1 MPGSLTG
8 MPTLEH
14 AAMSET
20 NATGLR
26 WGKLRQRIMGLD
38 PNTIGT
44 VLSLLP
50 TILEQA
56 NKTIDTFKN
65 RKKAGADA
73 ARADAS
79 PADPVARIAE
89 LEAAM
94 AQQAESVKLLAEQHA
109 LTIAALREEAAGLE
123 RRLRRMTWLAG
134 AGFALAVAALAFALA
149 LRH

>member
-1 MPGSLTG
+1 
-8 MPTLEH
+8 
-14 AAMSET
+14 MSEP
-20 NATGLR
+20 NATGSR

-56 NKTIDTFKN
+56 NKTIDKFKN
-65 RKKAGADA
+65 RRKTDTGT
-73 ARADAS
+73 ARADGA
-79 PADPVARIAE
+79 PADPDTRIAE
-89 LEAAM
+89 LEAAI

-109 LTIAALREEAAGLE
+109 LTIAALREEAARLE
-123 RRLRRMTWLAG
+123 RRLKRMTWLTA
-134 AGFALAVAALAFALA
+134 AGFALAVAALVFAQQA

>member
-1 MPGSLTG
+1 
-8 MPTLEH
+8 
-14 AAMSET
+14 MSEP
-20 NATGLR
+20 NATGSR

-56 NKTIDTFKN
+56 NKTIDKFKN
-65 RKKAGADA
+65 RRKAGTGTGTGT
-73 ARADAS
+73 ARADGA
-79 PADPVARIAE
+79 PADPDTRIAE
-89 LEAAM
+89 LEAAI

-109 LTIAALREEAAGLE
+109 LTIGALREEAARLE
-123 RRLRRMTWLAG
+123 RRLKRMTWLAA
-134 AGFALAVAALAFALA
+134 AGFALAVAALVFAQQA

>member
-1 MPGSLTG
+1 
-8 MPTLEH
+8 
-14 AAMSET
+14 MSEP
-20 NATGLR
+20 NATGSR

-56 NKTIDTFKN
+56 NKTIDKFKN
-65 RKKAGADA
+65 RRTAGTGT
-73 ARADAS
+73 ARADGA
-79 PADPVARIAE
+79 PADPDARIAE
-89 LEAAM
+89 LEAAI

-109 LTIAALREEAAGLE
+109 LTIAALREEAARLE
-123 RRLRRMTWLAG
+123 RRLKRMTWLAA
-134 AGFALAVAALAFALA
+134 AGFALAVAALVFAQQA